1 MRNPETLELHFPSTY
16 EDNSKNDNESAAYM
30 ALITNK
36 WERENMNTNNSRNK
50 GAKSTSKLDQPP
62 SNITDLAK
70 SLGKR
75 VLYLIG
81 SAILFESLQNVK
93 QIYDIKCID

>member
-1 MRNPETLELHFPSTY
+1 
-16 EDNSKNDNESAAYM
+16 
-30 ALITNK
+30 
-36 WERENMNTNNSRNK
+36 MNTNNSRNK

-93 QIYDIKCID
+93 QIYDIKCIDQPHMHPSSKHVRIHPIDDRDQSETETD